1 MTGLFDLGR
10 EKELS
15 ELMSFCLQL
24 EFEELA
30 PDLREEIVDHV
41 QGATVCMG
49 QQSLWFI
56 PNAVVTV
63 SSAI

>member
-1 MTGLFDLGR
+1 
-10 EKELS
+10 
-15 ELMSFCLQL
+15 MSFCLQL

-56 PNAVVTV
+56 PNAVVTLP
-63 SSAI
+63 SAI